1 MIGDWSRLTPMQNIL
16 TLRDLHGRLYQYK
29 GGIVVILLL
38 QVLWAVI
45 ELIFPFLTQALV
57 DQGIHKQD
65 LDFIYLILFAQL
77 MLFAGMILADY
88 FKMWLVRNIGVR
100 LNMQLINNY
109 LIQILKKRLLFFNEH
124 PYGVILQNL
133 SDNIRIERFLTESYS
148 NVINATVK
156 LLIFGIVLYLFD
168 WRVGLILATSVFIF
182 FFWNFAFWRQ
192 REVVDKMTF
201 ETRATIRNNLLQ
213 IVNGI
218 TDVKL
223 HNLEHNRLKEWK
235 GGQNMLSHTR
245 LSQLR
250 LWQYY
255 FGGVSVINQLR
266 DIFILFF
273 TAISVMNGSLTLGA
287 MLAIQY
293 ILGRLNQPMTD
304 IMQFVQDYQD
314 AKLSMGRLASFTAP
328 QEEDYMSDGNSP
340 AKVIKADITFDG
352 LFFSYKGTP
361 AIKDISFQVP
371 YGTTIAIV
379 GESGSGKSTLMKL
392 ILKLL
397 KPNEGKIL
405 VGKQR
410 LRNIATDQ
418 WRANCSALSQEGF
431 IFDASFMYNITLKEE
446 QQQVDM
452 EWLQEVVE
460 DASLE
465 KLIDSLED
473 GLQTKLGKTGKV
485 LSKGQTQRVLLARA
499 LYKNTPYLF
508 LDEPTSALDNITAQ
522 QVINNIHT
530 RYVDRT
536 VFLITHKVEFAA
548 TADYIF
554 LMEEGKIVEEGD
566 PQTLLNQNGKYSELW
581 ERIG

>member
-1 MIGDWSRLTPMQNIL
+1 MQNIL

-29 GGIVVILLL
+29 AGIVVILLL

-57 DQGIHKQD
+57 DHGIHKQD
-65 LDFIYLILFAQL
+65 LHFVYIILLAQL
-77 MLFAGMILADY
+77 MLFVGMMVADY

-109 LIQILKKRLLFFNEH
+109 LVQILKKRLLFFNEH

-133 SDNIRIERFLTESYS
+133 SDNLRIERFLTESYV
-148 NVINATVK
+148 NVLNAIVK
-156 LLIFGIVLYLFD
+156 LLIFGVVLYLFD
-168 WRVGLILATSVFIF
+168 SRVGLILAVSVFIF
-182 FFWNFAFWRQ
+182 FFWNFAFWKQ
-192 REVVDKMTF
+192 REIVDKMTF

-223 HNLEHNRLKEWK
+223 HNLEHNRLKDWK

-245 LSQLR
+245 LTQLR

-314 AKLSMGRLASFTAP
+314 AKLSMDRLSTFTAP
-328 QEEDYMSDGNSP
+328 QEEDYMSAQEIN
-340 AKVIKADITFDG
+340 AKVIQSDITLEQVDFK
-352 LFFSYKGTP
+352 YKETP
-361 AIKDISFQVP
+361 AIKNISLHVP
-371 YGTTIAIV
+371 YGKTVAIV

-392 ILKLL
+392 LLKLL
-397 KPNEGKIL
+397 KPDEGNIL
-405 VGKQR
+405 IGNQR
-410 LRNIATDQ
+410 LRNIETDQ
-418 WRANCSALSQEGF
+418 WRINCSALSQEGF
-431 IFDASFMYNITLKEE
+431 IFDATVLYNITLEE
-446 QQQVDM
+446 ERLQVDM
-452 EWLQEVVE
+452 ERLQQVVE
-460 DASLE
+460 AASLE
-465 KLIDSLED
+465 KLMDSLEK
-473 GLQTKLGKTGKV
+473 GIHTKLGKTGKV

-499 LYKNTPYLF
+499 LYKDAPYLF

-522 QVINNIHT
+522 QVIKNIHAL
-530 RYVDRT
+530 YAERT
-536 VFLITHKVEFAA
+536 VFLITHKVDFAA
-548 TADYIF
+548 TADYIY
-554 LMEEGKIVEEGD
+554 LMDDGKIVEEGD
-566 PQTLLNQNGKYSELW
+566 HEILLKQNGKYAELW
-581 ERIG
+581 ERIS